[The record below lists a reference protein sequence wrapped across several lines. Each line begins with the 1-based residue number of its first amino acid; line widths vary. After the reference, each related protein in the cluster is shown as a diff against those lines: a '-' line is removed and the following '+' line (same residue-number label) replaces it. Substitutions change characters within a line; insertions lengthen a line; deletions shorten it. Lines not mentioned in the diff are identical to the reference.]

1 MLCPLALSP
10 GVPASDTVAKVDVG
24 MQQEHD
30 RSSELCKHLDIQHF
44 PTVVFFKS
52 KQEVWRSHGSHS
64 MPGHMS
70 EGLLYFSESSKLRS
84 ADHVVEMTTVKE
96 YDDFMAGSVEGKTA
110 DVKVVMLT
118 TPLCS
123 PCIHIYP
130 SFVTL
135 AMNFKGMID
144 FARFEAD
151 ESTEARELLRKS
163 RVLEVPTFLL
173 FDKGKEVSRDVSSHR
188 GDLIGHILQTA
199 MKLGIQP
206 PKPKKL

>member
-1 MLCPLALSP
+1 
-10 GVPASDTVAKVDVG
+10 
-24 MQQEHD
+24 MQQD
-30 RSSELCKHLDIQHF
+30 ADGSSKLCKHLDIQHF

-52 KQEVWRSHGSHS
+52 KQEVWRSHGSQNMFS
-64 MPGHMS
+64 DTS
-70 EGLLYFSESSKLRS
+70 EGLLYFNESSKLHS

-96 YDDFMAGSVEGKTA
+96 YDDFMAGSVAEKTA

-130 SFVTL
+130 CFVTL

-144 FARFEAD
+144 FARLELD
-151 ESTEARELLRKS
+151 ESTEAKALLREL
-163 RVLEVPTFLL
+163 RVFEVPTFLL
-173 FDKGKEVSRDVSSHR
+173 FHKGKEVSRDVSSHR